1 MLPASIPINAA
12 SSEEAAPCSDGRSI
26 VRDGVTN
33 LLKHVRDD
41 LKFRQ
46 KNQGYG
52 RMYFII
58 GSSRS
63 KGSEIGAGVK
73 VRSRYFIW

>member
-1 MLPASIPINAA
+1 MYVSIYVYM
-12 SSEEAAPCSDGRSI
+12 SDA
-26 VRDGVTN
+26 
-33 LLKHVRDD
+33 

-73 VRSRYFIW
+73 ARSRCFT